1 MPNVAHFCHNSCEN
15 SSFLSRSI
23 TSSFSSSLANRNTS
37 LRKAACSSF
46 HAKSKA
52 CLSPVLSG
60 PSALELC
67 NQVMNACATELGLQN
82 FSTTILHRLV
92 MQSKKRQWA
101 MVHAPSTYQVY

>member
-1 MPNVAHFCHNSCEN
+1 M
-15 SSFLSRSI
+15 
-23 TSSFSSSLANRNTS
+23 TSSFNSSLANRNTS

-67 NQVMNACATELGLQN
+67 NQVMNACATELVLQN
-82 FSTTILHRLV
+82 FSTTIVHRIV
-92 MQSKKRQWA
+92 MQRQKLQLA
-101 MVHAPSTYQVY
+101 MIEAPRPAQAYLPPELQPSQ